1 MVTFMN
7 MVFIILGL
15 VLIDQVIKF
24 ILLNTMNFYDT
35 ITIVDNFFNIKL
47 VKNTGAAFSFLESNN
62 TVLIIIT
69 LLILSIIIYLIVKD
83 KFNHYEKI
91 VISIIM
97 GGIIGNL
104 IDRIIYGGVIDY
116 LSFKLFNSYMPIFN
130 FADIVIVLGTI
141 LLGYFIIREEL
152 W

>member
-1 MVTFMN
+1 MN

>member
-1 MVTFMN
+1 